1 MIGSFLNFKNI
12 DKKITPKRALTNK
25 IKKIL
30 VSEDISLMTVSWQAI
45 TLIPRIIKMMAFGV
59 FSLISILYIIKKY

>member
-30 VSEDISLMTVSWQAI
+30 VSEDISLMD
-45 TLIPRIIKMMAFGV
+45 
-59 FSLISILYIIKKY
+59 SILTSNYTHT